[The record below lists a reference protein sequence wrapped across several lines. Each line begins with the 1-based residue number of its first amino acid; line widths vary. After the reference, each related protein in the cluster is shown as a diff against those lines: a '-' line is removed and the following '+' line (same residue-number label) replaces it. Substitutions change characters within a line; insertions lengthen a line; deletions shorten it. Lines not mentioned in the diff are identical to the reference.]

1 MIDNNY
7 IYTPLVEPTPISSQV
22 WPEGTTPLVATSTLT
37 YNHEPYIR
45 DCLDGILMQKTT
57 FPVRV
62 VVFED
67 CSTDATRE
75 IVKEYQTKYPDLFV
89 TVFAPH
95 NTYGKPERQEAIKP
109 FKEARAVAKYIAL
122 CEGDDYWTDP
132 LKLQKQVDILE
143 NNSEY
148 VLVHTDI
155 KILYERS
162 GKIISTNDK
171 QINSQLSKNISFQE
185 LLLSGKYIIRTA
197 TVLFKKSIL
206 ADSINN
212 NKFLFSNNFL
222 MGDTPL
228 WYSLSKYGSFKFLS
242 DCTTIYRR
250 HFNSATNGPIKK
262 KLRFN
267 LSMYELRFY
276 ITNNDDSFTEEFK
289 KKIVGKY
296 REKLYEYLLFES
308 RYEPMF
314 KINLD
319 NKSKFNKSIDKLYI
333 IAKYYLLRILYKVF
347 MPSKSL

>member
-1 MIDNNY
+1 MNY
-7 IYTPLVEPTPISSQV
+7 AHPLVSISCI
-22 WPEGTTPLVATSTLT
+22 T
-37 YNHEPYIR
+37 YNHAPYIR
-45 DCLDGILMQKTT
+45 ECLDGLTMQKTN
-57 FPVRV
+57 FA
-62 VVFED
+62 FEVLIHD
-67 CSTDATRE
+67 DASTDGTEEIIRE
-75 IVKEYQTKYPDLFV
+75 YEAKYP
-89 TVFAPH
+89 
-95 NTYGKPERQEAIKP
+95 NIIKP
-109 FKEARAVAKYIAL
+109 LYEKENQWVKGRRGSAVFNFPRARGKYIAM

-132 LKLQKQVDILE
+132 LKLQKQVEFLE

-250 HFNSATNGPIKK
+250 HFNSATNGQIKK

>member
-1 MIDNNY
+1 MNY
-7 IYTPLVEPTPISSQV
+7 AHPLVSISCI
-22 WPEGTTPLVATSTLT
+22 T
-37 YNHEPYIR
+37 YNHAPYIR
-45 DCLDGILMQKTT
+45 ECLDGLTMQKTN
-57 FPVRV
+57 FA
-62 VVFED
+62 FEVLIHD
-67 CSTDATRE
+67 DASTDGTEEIIRE
-75 IVKEYQTKYPDLFV
+75 YEAKYP
-89 TVFAPH
+89 
-95 NTYGKPERQEAIKP
+95 NIIKP
-109 FKEARAVAKYIAL
+109 LYEKENQWVKGRRGSAVFNFPRARGKYIAM

-132 LKLQKQVDILE
+132 LKLQKQVDFLE
-143 NNSEY
+143 ENPEY

-185 LLLSGKYIIRTA
+185 LLLSGKYIIRTS

>member
-1 MIDNNY
+1 MSDKYIKQNDN
-7 IYTPLVEPTPISSQV
+7 IIVSICCI
-22 WPEGTTPLVATSTLT
+22 T
-37 YNHEPYIR
+37 YNHAPYIR
-45 DCLDGILMQKTT
+45 QCLDGFIMQKTT
-57 FPVRV
+57 FPI
-62 VVFED
+62 EILIHD
-67 CSTDATRE
+67 DASTDGTEEIIRE
-75 IVKEYQTKYPDLFV
+75 YEVKYP
-89 TVFAPH
+89 H
-95 NTYGKPERQEAIKP
+95 IIKP
-109 FKEARAVAKYIAL
+109 LYEVENQWVKGRRGSATFNFPRARGKYIAL

-132 LKLQKQVDILE
+132 LKLQKQVEFLE

>member
-1 MIDNNY
+1 MSDKYIKQNDN
-7 IYTPLVEPTPISSQV
+7 IIVSICCI
-22 WPEGTTPLVATSTLT
+22 T
-37 YNHEPYIR
+37 YNHAPYIR
-45 DCLDGILMQKTT
+45 QCLDGFIMQKTT
-57 FPVRV
+57 FPI
-62 VVFED
+62 EILIHD
-67 CSTDATRE
+67 DASTDGTEEIIRE
-75 IVKEYQTKYPDLFV
+75 YEVKYP
-89 TVFAPH
+89 H
-95 NTYGKPERQEAIKP
+95 IIKP
-109 FKEARAVAKYIAL
+109 LYEVENQWVKGRRGSATFNFPRARGKYIAL